1 MVGYFSGSTPLGIHI
16 SDIRHNLATIDYLH
30 HSRVMNWS
38 FRTLCFHFQC
48 EKRSNYNIKFA
59 DTDDHCQT
67 DPCGS
72 HGTCV
77 DLSDSYHCICDVG
90 YTGYNCNHSICEDNS
105 SPCENNST
113 CSLCEA
119 GVCNSTG
126 LSFQCDCVDDFYGV
140 LCGDRKQNYF
150 IIQSIIHILVH
161 LVM

>member
-1 MVGYFSGSTPLGIHI
+1 MLTLFSDRL
-16 SDIRHNLATIDYLH
+16 LATIQ
-30 HSRVMNWS
+30 SKEMAFWRVFLKS
-38 FRTLCFHFQC
+38 TETRQSDFPEYAPL
-48 EKRSNYNIKFA
+48 FA
-59 DTDDHCQT
+59 DTDDICQS

-72 HGTCV
+72 HGTCI
-77 DLSDSYHCICDVG
+77 DLSDSYHCICEAE
-90 YTGYNCNHSICEDNS
+90 YTGYNCDLSICEDNS

-113 CSLCEA
+113 CSLCEE